1 MKNKTY
7 PIKLCTGFFRALSDP
22 TRLNIVMLLVN
33 GELCVCQIEAA
44 LGIHQ
49 AKISRH
55 LAYLRK
61 HGLVKVRSQWKWK
74 HYSLA
79 QPKTRFE
86 GSVFKCLKEW
96 LQKEKSI
103 KLTYGKMKKCLTKP
117 LSKIALAA
125 KKT

>member
-1 MKNKTY
+1 MKKKTY
-7 PIKLCTGFFRALSDP
+7 PIRLCSSFFKILSDT

-33 GELCVCQIEAA
+33 GEVCVCQIEEA

-61 HGLVKVRSQWKWK
+61 HGIVKVRSQWKWK

-86 GSVFKCLKEW
+86 KNVFKCLKEW
-96 LQKEKSI
+96 HKDAKPFKRRVCEKN
-103 KLTYGKMKKCLTKP
+103 
-117 LSKIALAA
+117 
-125 KKT
+125 